1 MFSLL
6 EKVSNYDDVES
17 ISQSLVDLTIARG
30 ETGFRKAV
38 KSETTARSQRSKK
51 FPELYQ
57 VFKEMLEDGY
67 RRKPNALIL
76 VPTRELAIQI
86 KEEAD
91 KLLLGTNFKCAA
103 LYANPQ

>member
-1 MFSLL
+1 ML

-17 ISQSLVDLTIARG
+17 ISQSLVDLTIAKG
-30 ETGFRKAV
+30 ETGFRKTV
-38 KSETTARSQRSKK
+38 ENETTARSQRNKK

-76 VPTRELAIQI
+76 VPTRELAMQI

>member
-1 MFSLL
+1 M
-6 EKVSNYDDVES
+6 ES
-17 ISQSLVDLTIARG
+17 ISQSLVDLTIAKG
-30 ETGFRKAV
+30 ETGFRRTV
-38 KSETTARSQRSKK
+38 ENETTARSQRNKR
-51 FPELYQ
+51 FPELCQ